1 MARTARRQR
10 SPRKT
15 EPLPKHLRLTPE
27 RKARIAEQQAALRE
41 RALERGR
48 LTPEAQ
54 RVQLGLAHEKSAR
67 ADVAMLESELVGL
80 AADAAADATL
90 ARLQTARQRLA
101 EALAQ
106 QGRYDEAATV
116 APDAE
121 QAQHY
126 ERLWEA
132 VWRDDTESCECEPFR
147 DGEMSLT
154 HDHVAEEIL
163 SLNHNRIMPLVK
175 CNCCGFLN
183 ARPLP
188 PALRQLQRAQL
199 EAARLVQGYTP
210 AQLKTQARELLA
222 DLRDGRVL
230 K

>member
-10 SPRKT
+10 KPKSD
-15 EPLPKHLRLTPE
+15 PLPKHLRLTPE
-27 RKARIAEQQAALRE
+27 RKARIAEQQAELRA

-80 AADAAADATL
+80 AADVAADETL
-90 ARLQTARQRLA
+90 ARLRTARRRLA
-101 EALAQ
+101 DALAH
-106 QGRYDEAATV
+106 QGRYDEAAAV
-116 APDAE
+116 EPEAD
-121 QAQHY
+121 QAQLY
-126 ERLWEA
+126 QYVWEA
-132 VWRDDTESCECEPFR
+132 VWRDDTESCACEPFR
-147 DGEMSLT
+147 DGELSLT

-163 SLNHNRIMPLVK
+163 SLNHNRIMPLVR

-188 PALRQLQRAQL
+188 PALAQMRRAQL
-199 EAARLVQGYTP
+199 EAGRLVQGYTAP
-210 AQLKTQARELLA
+210 QLKAQARELLA